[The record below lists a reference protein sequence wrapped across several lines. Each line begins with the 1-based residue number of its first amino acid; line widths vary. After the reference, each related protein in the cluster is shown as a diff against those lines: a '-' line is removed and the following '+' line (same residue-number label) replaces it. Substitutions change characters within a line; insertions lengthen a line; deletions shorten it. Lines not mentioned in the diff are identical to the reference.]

1 MTTVTIHQVN
11 YLPWLGFF
19 SKAKMSDIFVMFDV
33 ADYSKNNFMNRN
45 KIRISSGWA
54 YLTIPIE
61 RRYYRTPL
69 YKVMLP
75 SDDMWQES
83 HWKNILFN
91 YNKTDYFDS
100 YSDFFERIYKEQH
113 KTLMELNEKIILY
126 LFEQFE
132 IEVDVVKTTEL
143 DISPGLKRTDLLIN
157 ILKGVGADAYLS
169 GEKGREYIEK
179 EKFSK
184 VGIGLTFQEYEHPV
198 YKQRFDGFEP
208 FMSAIDALFNLGEK
222 ARNLI

>member
-1 MTTVTIHQVN
+1 MTTAAIHQVN

-19 SKAKMSDIFVMFDV
+19 NKARMSDIFVMFDV

-45 KIRISSGWA
+45 KIRIADGWV

-61 RRYYRTPL
+61 RTYYRTPFH
-69 YKVMLP
+69 KVMLP
-75 SDDMWQES
+75 HDDRWQES
-83 HWKNILFN
+83 S
-91 YNKTDYFDS
+91 YFDS
-100 YSDFFERIYKEQH
+100 YSDFFEKIYKDKH
-113 KTLMELNEKIILY
+113 RTLMELNEKIILY
-126 LFEQFE
+126 LFEQFG

-143 DISPGLKRTDLLIN
+143 GISTELKKTDMLIS
-157 ILKGVGADAYLS
+157 ILEGVSADSYLS

-179 EKFSK
+179 DKFARA
-184 VGIGLTFQEYEHPV
+184 GIGLTFQEYEHPV
-198 YKQRFDGFEP
+198 YRQRFGGFEP

>member
-1 MTTVTIHQVN
+1 MTTAAIHQVN

-19 SKAKMSDIFVMFDV
+19 NKARMSDIFVMFDV

-45 KIRISSGWA
+45 KIRIADGWA

-75 SDDMWQES
+75 SDDRWQES

-91 YNKTDYFDS
+91 YNKSSCFDS
-100 YSDFFERIYKEQH
+100 YSDFFEKIYKD
-113 KTLMELNEKIILY
+113 KNRTLMELNERIILY
-126 LFEQFE
+126 LFEQFG
-132 IEVDVVKTTEL
+132 IDVKVVKTTEL
-143 DISPGLKRTDLLIN
+143 GISPELKKTDMLIS
-157 ILKGVGADAYLS
+157 ILEGVGADAYIS

-179 EKFSK
+179 DKFTRA
-184 VGIGLTFQEYEHPV
+184 GIKLTFQEYEHPV
-198 YKQRFDGFEP
+198 YKQRFQGFEP